1 MPGLNKCWYSGGE
14 DAFNILDGLAMDF
27 NNISDGFESEFD
39 DLIAV
44 FPVIIVL
51 VDNG

>member
-1 MPGLNKCWYSGGE
+1 
-14 DAFNILDGLAMDF
+14 MDF
-27 NNISDGFESEFD
+27 NNIGDGFESEFD

-44 FPVIIVL
+44 FPIVIVL

>member
-14 DAFNILDGLAMDF
+14 DGFNIFDGLAMDF
-27 NNISDGFESEFD
+27 NNVSDGFESEFD

-44 FPVIIVL
+44 FPVFIVL
-51 VDNG
+51 VNNG

>member
-1 MPGLNKCWYSGGE
+1 MPGLNECEYSGGE
-14 DAFNILDGLAMDF
+14 DAFNIFNGLAMDF
-27 NNISDGFESEFD
+27 NEVSDGFESEFD

-44 FPVIIVL
+44 FPVVIVL